1 MVKFFRNKICFA
13 FAFIVLSFLLV
24 IPAPASAVRD
34 TAQKHFLWAVESESN
49 TVYLLG
55 SVHILKQDSYPLPYA
70 IDNIYG
76 CCRKIVFETDLDG
89 MNDPESQAMLMKRG
103 LYPQGQKLSEHI
115 SQETYSLLKK
125 RLSASGLSIAQ
136 FEQFRPWF
144 MALSIATTEL
154 QRLGYDPNLG
164 IDRYFFERAKRDG
177 KEKIFFE
184 ANSFQLNLMA
194 SLNNRHQ
201 DMFLNGVL
209 KELDVIESL
218 ASDMLDAWETGNTG
232 KLDAILKKSHA
243 EDPAI
248 YKRFFTDRNRNWVLK
263 IRRLLKQNDDV
274 LIIVGAGHLVG
285 NDSVVDLLRKQGYQV
300 KQK

>member
-1 MVKFFRNKICFA
+1 MA
-13 FAFIVLSFLLV
+13 LSCLLV
-24 IPAPASAVRD
+24 FPASLSAARD
-34 TAQKHFLWAVESESN
+34 RAQKHFLWAVESERN

-55 SVHILKQDSYPLPYA
+55 SMHILKQDSYPLPAA
-70 IDNIYG
+70 IESTYG

-89 MNDPESQAMLMKRG
+89 MNDPESQGMIMKKG

-115 SQETYSLLKK
+115 SSETYSLLQK
-125 RLSASGLSIAQ
+125 RLATSGLSIAQ

-144 MALSIATTEL
+144 MALSIGSMEL

-164 IDRYFFERAKRDG
+164 IDRYFFEKAKRDG

-201 DMFLNGVL
+201 DMFLKGVL
-209 KELDVIESL
+209 KELDVVESL
-218 ASDMLDAWETGNTG
+218 AADMLDAWETGNTG
-232 KLDAILKKSHA
+232 KLDAILQKSHS

-248 YKRFFTDRNRNWVLK
+248 YKRFFTDRNRNWVSK
-263 IRRLLKQNDDV
+263 IRRFLKQHDDV

-285 NDSVVDLLRKQGYQV
+285 KDSVVDLLRQHGYKV
-300 KQK
+300 RQK